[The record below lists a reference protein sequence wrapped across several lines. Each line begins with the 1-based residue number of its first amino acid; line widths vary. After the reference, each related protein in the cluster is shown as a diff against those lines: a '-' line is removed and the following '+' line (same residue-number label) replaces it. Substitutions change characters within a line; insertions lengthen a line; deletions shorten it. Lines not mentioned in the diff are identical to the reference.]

1 MSSYVNKATLDR
13 VNNLSILNYATSRGY
28 ETIKV
33 GKSYKIPHLGGL
45 YIDDEKN
52 IFNNFATKKGG
63 GIIQF
68 VMLTESKS
76 WKQAVDDLVDEYNID
91 TDKKRSQ
98 DEISKS
104 ISKQEKSTAK
114 QDNIIEKKEVMLDEK
129 DTTSKNVIAYLNKT
143 RKIDMEYIQRALDEK
158 KIYQSVKKSVV
169 YKMYDENNNL
179 VGASWESTNTIGT
192 YKGQKGMVK
201 GSQKT
206 YPFEFT
212 GTGQKLFVFESPID
226 MMSYQ
231 TLLKNKGKSDI
242 AKEENFIANFGL
254 SDTPLENYLKTHP
267 NIKQIYFCYD
277 NDVNGT
283 AISNGKEIPCNHG
296 QETAKRQMEKY
307 KDKYECQILTPRLK
321 DYNDELKAYV
331 KEKEHEKVEAE
342 SQEEM
347 LKKNEI
353 NEEKEAEKQIEEN
366 KIKEKSN
373 QEHLEENIKE
383 SIEKE
388 NEAEEL
394 EEKEIPASD
403 ESLKKD
409 MELTELIIL
418 QDKLK
423 QESYGIIEK
432 IDDMQT
438 QLGELKVN
446 YETTI
451 TKLLDTKEKIYQ
463 IQKDKMLDIIKN
475 NAYTMIKSGMD
486 LNIVNKATK
495 VEMEQ
500 LKQMQK
506 EIVENGTYEA
516 YTIEPK
522 IQIYDQMEN
531 KQYYQDEED
540 YIPILS
546 AN

>member
-68 VMLTESKS
+68 VMLTENKP

-98 DEISKS
+98 DEINKS

-114 QDNIIEKKEVMLDEK
+114 QNNIIEKKEVMLDEK

-158 KIYQSVKKSVV
+158 KIYQSIKKSVV

-179 VGASWESTNTIGT
+179 VGASWESTSTIGT

-254 SDTPLENYLKTHP
+254 SDTPLENYLKTNP

-277 NDVNGT
+277 NDINGT
-283 AISNGKEIPCNHG
+283 ILVNGKEVPCNHG
-296 QETAKRQMEKY
+296 QETAKHQMEKY
-307 KDKYECQILTPRLK
+307 QDKYECKILTPRLK

-342 SQEEM
+342 IQEEM

-383 SIEKE
+383 SIKKE

-409 MELTELIIL
+409 MELAELIVL

-423 QESYGIIEK
+423 QESDGIIEK
-432 IDDMQT
+432 IDNMQT

>member
-45 YIDDEKN
+45 FIDGEN
-52 IFNNFATKKGG
+52 NRFNCFAAKKGG

-68 VMLTESKS
+68 VMLTEDKT

-98 DEISKS
+98 DEINKS

-114 QDNIIEKKEVMLDEK
+114 QNNIIEKKEVMLDEK

-158 KIYQSVKKSVV
+158 KIYQSIKKSVV

-192 YKGQKGMVK
+192 YKGQKGIVE

-212 GTGQKLFVFESPID
+212 GTGQKLYVFESPVD

-231 TLLKNKGKSDI
+231 TILKMQGRGYI
-242 AKEENFIANFGL
+242 AKNESFIANFGL
-254 SDTPLENYLKTHP
+254 SDIPLENYLKNHP
-267 NIKQIYFCYD
+267 DIKMIYFCYD
-277 NDVNGT
+277 NDIDGT
-283 AISNGKEIPCNHG
+283 IISMGKQIPCNHG
-296 QETAKRQMEKY
+296 QKAAKRQMEKY

-331 KEKEHEKVEAE
+331 EEKEHEKVEAE

-394 EEKEIPASD
+394 EEKEIPTSD

-409 MELTELIIL
+409 MELAELIIL

-423 QESYGIIEK
+423 QESDGIIEK

>member
-45 YIDDEKN
+45 FIDDEKN

-68 VMLTESKS
+68 VMLTENKP

-98 DEISKS
+98 DEINKS

-114 QDNIIEKKEVMLDEK
+114 QNNIIEKKEVMLDEK

-179 VGASWESTNTIGT
+179 VGASWESTSTIGT

-254 SDTPLENYLKTHP
+254 SDTPLENYLKTNP

-277 NDVNGT
+277 NDINGT
-283 AISNGKEIPCNHG
+283 ILVNGKEVPCNHG
-296 QETAKRQMEKY
+296 QETAKHQMEKY
-307 KDKYECQILTPRLK
+307 QDKYECKILTPRLK

-342 SQEEM
+342 IQEEM

-409 MELTELIIL
+409 MELAELIVL

-423 QESYGIIEK
+423 QESDGIIEK
-432 IDDMQT
+432 IDNMQT

>member
-45 YIDDEKN
+45 FIDDEKN

-68 VMLTESKS
+68 VMLTENKP

-98 DEISKS
+98 DEINKS

-114 QDNIIEKKEVMLDEK
+114 QNNIIEKKEVMLDEK

-158 KIYQSVKKSVV
+158 KIYQSIKKSVV

-179 VGASWESTNTIGT
+179 VGASWESTSTIGT

-231 TLLKNKGKSDI
+231 TLLKNTGKGDI

-254 SDTPLENYLKTHP
+254 SDTPLENYLKTNP

-277 NDVNGT
+277 NDINGT
-283 AISNGKEIPCNHG
+283 ILVNGKEVPCNHG
-296 QETAKRQMEKY
+296 QETAKRQTEKY
-307 KDKYECQILTPRLK
+307 KDEYECQTLTPRLK

-342 SQEEM
+342 IQEEM

-383 SIEKE
+383 SIKKE
-388 NEAEEL
+388 NEAEAP

-409 MELTELIIL
+409 MELAELIVL

-423 QESYGIIEK
+423 QESDGIIEK
-432 IDDMQT
+432 IDNMQT

>member
-45 YIDDEKN
+45 FIDDEKN

-68 VMLTESKS
+68 VMLTENKP

-98 DEISKS
+98 DEINKS

-114 QDNIIEKKEVMLDEK
+114 QNNIIEKKEVMLDEK

-158 KIYQSVKKSVV
+158 KIYQSIKKSVV

-179 VGASWESTNTIGT
+179 VGASWESTSTIGT

-254 SDTPLENYLKTHP
+254 SDTPLENYLKTNP

-277 NDVNGT
+277 NDINGT
-283 AISNGKEIPCNHG
+283 ILVNGKEVPCNHG
-296 QETAKRQMEKY
+296 QETAKHQMEKY
-307 KDKYECQILTPRLK
+307 QDKYECKILTPRLK

-342 SQEEM
+342 IQEEM

-409 MELTELIIL
+409 MELAELIVL

-423 QESYGIIEK
+423 QESDGIIEK
-432 IDDMQT
+432 IDNMQT

>member
-45 YIDDEKN
+45 FIDDEKN

-68 VMLTESKS
+68 VMLTENKP

-98 DEISKS
+98 DEINKS

-114 QDNIIEKKEVMLDEK
+114 QNNIIEKKEVMLDEK

-158 KIYQSVKKSVV
+158 KIYQSIKKSVV

-179 VGASWESTNTIGT
+179 VGASWESTSTIGT

-231 TLLKNKGKSDI
+231 TLLKNTGKGDI

-254 SDTPLENYLKTHP
+254 SDTPLENYLKTNP

-277 NDVNGT
+277 NDINGT
-283 AISNGKEIPCNHG
+283 ILVNGKEVPCNHG
-296 QETAKRQMEKY
+296 QETAKRQTEKY
-307 KDKYECQILTPRLK
+307 KDEYECQTLTPRLK

-331 KEKEHEKVEAE
+331 EEQNHKKAE
-342 SQEEM
+342 SQ
-347 LKKNEI
+347 
-353 NEEKEAEKQIEEN
+353 
-366 KIKEKSN
+366 
-373 QEHLEENIKE
+373 
-383 SIEKE
+383 
-388 NEAEEL
+388 
-394 EEKEIPASD
+394 
-403 ESLKKD
+403 
-409 MELTELIIL
+409 
-418 QDKLK
+418 
-423 QESYGIIEK
+423 
-432 IDDMQT
+432 
-438 QLGELKVN
+438 
-446 YETTI
+446 
-451 TKLLDTKEKIYQ
+451 
-463 IQKDKMLDIIKN
+463 
-475 NAYTMIKSGMD
+475 
-486 LNIVNKATK
+486 
-495 VEMEQ
+495 
-500 LKQMQK
+500 
-506 EIVENGTYEA
+506 
-516 YTIEPK
+516 
-522 IQIYDQMEN
+522 
-531 KQYYQDEED
+531 
-540 YIPILS
+540 
-546 AN
+546 